1 MSLQA
6 VLLPLFVE
14 VILTFVL
21 MLWMG
26 ALRGGDFRSGA
37 AKPADV
43 ALREPNWPR
52 RTMQAANSFSNQFE
66 LPVLFYVLT
75 ILVWVTRHAGY
86 LFVVL
91 AWLFRDLP
99 RAAGF
104 RACDQQHL
112 QMAQFLLLCRRGGAH
127 RDVGDLYRR
136 SAQWWNCV
144 IAIGVV
150 SAAIWRC
157 GQLK

>member
-14 VILTFVL
+14 VILTFML

-26 ALRGGDFRSGA
+26 ALRGGDLRSGA

-52 RTMQAANSFSNQFE
+52 RTMQAAYSFSNQFE

-75 ILVWVTRHAGY
+75 ILEWITRHAGY
-86 LFVVL
+86 VFVILAWIFVICRVLQAYVHVTSNTYRLRSTFYSIGAVVL
-91 AWLFRDLP
+91 LVMWVIYIAEVLS
-99 RAAGF
+99 
-104 RACDQQHL
+104 
-112 QMAQFLLLCRRGGAH
+112 GGI
-127 RDVGDLYRR
+127 V
-136 SAQWWNCV
+136 
-144 IAIGVV
+144 
-150 SAAIWRC
+150 
-157 GQLK
+157 